1 LEKQNSGL
9 SPEVRA
15 LLEKSGRGFFVTLR
29 PDGSPTIHP
38 MTALYSEG
46 RLVYNTY
53 RKSVKAKNA
62 ARDPRTCSLLF
73 ADYDDAPDVA
83 LVYKGRARPVD
94 PASFA
99 AATEAPT
106 RPAREIAPS
115 VGERVNAR
123 LQDGRRVLL
132 GIDADEAVILGSGGE
147 N

>member
-1 LEKQNSGL
+1 
-9 SPEVRA
+9 
-15 LLEKSGRGFFVTLR
+15 
-29 PDGSPTIHP
+29 
-38 MTALYSEG
+38 MTALRSEG

-73 ADYDDAPDVA
+73 ADYADAPDVA
-83 LVYKGRARPVD
+83 LVYKGRASPVD

-99 AATEAPT
+99 RAAKAPT
-106 RPAREIAPS
+106 RPARKIAPS

-132 GIDADEAVILGSGGE
+132 GIDADEALILGPVGE